1 MRNTIFRLVL
11 AVGIVVGLL
20 AGPLA
25 TQAIYPYDNY
35 YYGSAPTLSQSSVSV
50 NVGQSADV
58 TIYGGSGS
66 YTMYTN
72 TPNVFQSAIA
82 GDTLT
87 VLGLAN
93 GTGTLS
99 VCSSGGLGSG
109 CASLNITVGYN
120 AYPTPYPYPAYTP
133 YPTYNQ
139 ITFSQSSI
147 NLNFGQSANVT
158 IYGGSGGSY
167 YLAYNS
173 NSNGIQ
179 ASLSGS
185 TLYLNA
191 LSVYTGSNNVVV
203 ICTASTNCAALT
215 VTVGNQTQPGGQ
227 NWAYCASENSYCNF
241 SGTQTVRY
249 GANGVYYYRT
259 LSNGTYCNNSIFGD
273 PAFGQ
278 VKQCAYGGTYGY

>member
-1 MRNTIFRLVL
+1 
-11 AVGIVVGLL
+11 
-20 AGPLA
+20 
-25 TQAIYPYDNY
+25 
-35 YYGSAPTLSQSSVSV
+35 
-50 NVGQSADV
+50 
-58 TIYGGSGS
+58 
-66 YTMYTN
+66 MYTN